1 VGHIRTAIF
10 TICARNYLAYA
21 LTLGQ
26 SVRETSPDSDF
37 YIFLADEKLGEEVP
51 GVNIIDVRSLGL
63 KDFAS
68 QTFRYTVME
77 FSTAIKPSCF
87 KHLFEKLGYDAA
99 IYLDPDIQLFAPLK
113 AVKDAFG
120 AGACFALTP
129 HLLAPLEDGEIP
141 SDIDILRSGTFNL
154 GFAAARDCDE
164 ARRFLDWW
172 EEMLRQYCYNDL
184 QNGLFVDQKFA
195 EFAPSFLPNLKTI
208 YDPGYNVAYWNL
220 LNRPVKR
227 DADEWTAAGAPLTFF
242 HFSGVV
248 PGNGSIFS
256 KHQSRF
262 TMENCGEAS
271 VLVRHYLEKLEQN
284 GHTKWSRISY
294 GFGSF
299 EDGTPIPDVVRRS
312 PPLGEPPERWAK
324 SYDAAYWNAPSD
336 DVDQA
341 GGAEIS
347 RLMFDIYQSR
357 PDLQAEFPLSAAW
370 GRHKFHDWFI
380 VHGVTEY
387 RLEEAHLRPAQGGR
401 SRLRSKAKMLVARLR
416 LRFS

>member
-184 QNGLFVDQKFA
+184 QNGLFVDQ
-195 EFAPSFLPNLKTI
+195 
-208 YDPGYNVAYWNL
+208 
-220 LNRPVKR
+220 
-227 DADEWTAAGAPLTFF
+227 
-242 HFSGVV
+242 
-248 PGNGSIFS
+248 
-256 KHQSRF
+256 
-262 TMENCGEAS
+262 
-271 VLVRHYLEKLEQN
+271 
-284 GHTKWSRISY
+284 
-294 GFGSF
+294 
-299 EDGTPIPDVVRRS
+299 
-312 PPLGEPPERWAK
+312 
-324 SYDAAYWNAPSD
+324 
-336 DVDQA
+336 
-341 GGAEIS
+341 
-347 RLMFDIYQSR
+347 
-357 PDLQAEFPLSAAW
+357 
-370 GRHKFHDWFI
+370 
-380 VHGVTEY
+380 
-387 RLEEAHLRPAQGGR
+387 
-401 SRLRSKAKMLVARLR
+401 
-416 LRFS
+416 